1 MADSAV
7 PLLDIE
13 ELAGTVHIG
22 IIGGSGLY
30 ALDNL
35 AVIGAVYPHTPW
47 GHPSDHITICATSS
61 GTKVAFLPRHGKGHF
76 WTPSEVP
83 ARANLAALKRLGVRA
98 ILAFSAVGS
107 LREEI
112 RPGDFV
118 LPEQI
123 IDRTKG
129 IRPASFFDK
138 GIVGHVPFG
147 DPFHAPLASLIA
159 AHAGSLQGAAKVHA
173 TPDRRATLICMEGP
187 AFSTRAESHMY
198 RSWGGD
204 VINMSVL
211 PEAKLAREAEIAYQ
225 MVCMA
230 TDYDCWREEHDAV
243 TVETVV
249 ATMHANKDNAKR
261 LVEAVI
267 PDLEVAVKDLEGA
280 FFDKIRGAAKFAVMT
295 APEKVLPEAAE
306 RLRYLHPQYTYATTN

>member
-1 MADSAV
+1 MRF

-35 AVIGAVYPHTPW
+35 AVIGAVYPYTPW
-47 GHPSDHITICATSS
+47 GHPSDHITICATAS

-147 DPFHAPLASLIA
+147 DP
-159 AHAGSLQGAAKVHA
+159 AGVHA
-173 TPDRRATLICMEGP
+173 APARRATLICMEGP

-230 TDYDCWREEHDAV
+230 TDYDCWREEHEAV

-267 PDLEVAVKDLEGA
+267 PDLEVAVKDLEA
-280 FFDKIRGAAKFAVMT
+280 PFFDKIRGAAKFAVMT

-306 RLRYLHPQYTYATTN
+306 RVRYLHPQYTYAATN

>member
-1 MADSAV
+1 MADAGV

-83 ARANLAALKRLGVRA
+83 ARANLAALKRLGVRS

-159 AHAGSLQGAAKVHA
+159 AHAGALQGAAKLHA
-173 TPDRRATLICMEGP
+173 APDRRATLICMGG
-187 AFSTRAESHMY
+187 AVVLDSH
-198 RSWGGD
+198 R
-204 VINMSVL
+204 VAPV
-211 PEAKLAREAEIAYQ
+211 PVVIAYQ

-230 TDYDCWREEHDAV
+230 TDYDCWREEHEAV

-267 PDLEVAVKDLEGA
+267 PDLEVAVKDIEGA

-306 RLRYLHPQYTYATTN
+306 RVRYLHPQYTYAATN